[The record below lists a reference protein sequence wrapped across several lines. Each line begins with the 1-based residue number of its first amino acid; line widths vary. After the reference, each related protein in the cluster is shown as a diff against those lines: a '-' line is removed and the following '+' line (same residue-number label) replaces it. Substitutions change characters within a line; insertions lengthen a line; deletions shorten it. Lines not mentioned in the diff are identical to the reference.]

1 MTKKDSENIER
12 TLVTDDMKE
21 RWKLVPK
28 EYYPLIMAEQSR
40 KTVEM
45 LGNINK
51 RIDSIHSWV
60 LFFGLMF
67 LLSIVLGGCYTFI
80 SY

>member
-1 MTKKDSENIER
+1 MTKKDSESIER
-12 TLVTDDMKE
+12 TLVTEEMKE

-28 EYYPLIMAEQSR
+28 EYYPLIMAEQGR

-45 LGNINK
+45 LDNINK
-51 RIDSIHSWV
+51 KVNSIYSWV

-67 LLSIVLGGCYTFI
+67 LLSIVLGGCYTI
-80 SY
+80 LGS